1 MKWKQVYGL
10 LCLGAFLSLSLGSAA
25 FAEET
30 ANVVNPVGKVL
41 FADQPVLSDEEG
53 SYIAIGDQLKLRAG
67 GDGEFETGD
76 EYVEF
81 GNYPQAEGASVDDP
95 DSYEPLKWY
104 LLDEEDGA
112 VTMITEKTLVR
123 LPFNTNSS
131 EDAGLGNDWST
142 SNLRSWLNSY
152 EGGVDN
158 TGDTT
163 GFYDTAFSDEEKEMI
178 QLSSVSMSSSEKY
191 WAFNTLLK
199 DYTDDAEPSSDGNQ
213 YAYGFKNILYWEEWS
228 TDLYGYEDTEDYV
241 YALSGEE
248 AFLYFGTKGDG
259 EEEIASKDQELND
272 WYAERISDDITN
284 GADIP
289 DVWPV
294 LESLGVT
301 VDESTYTDGESSVGY
316 GGVTGEDSYGA
327 LMVACNDVYPVFY
340 YSNAGTTATDYCGGG
355 GDYWSRSAGV
365 DVTQIDSGILPGDY
379 TSDMIQTRTVEN
391 EDTTYSACYHG
402 TFINPGGSINVGRPV
417 DGSYGARPVI
427 QVMTETD

>member
-163 GFYDTAFSDEEKEMI
+163 GF
-178 QLSSVSMSSSEKY
+178 
-191 WAFNTLLK
+191 
-199 DYTDDAEPSSDGNQ
+199 
-213 YAYGFKNILYWEEWS
+213 
-228 TDLYGYEDTEDYV
+228 
-241 YALSGEE
+241 
-248 AFLYFGTKGDG
+248 
-259 EEEIASKDQELND
+259 
-272 WYAERISDDITN
+272 
-284 GADIP
+284 
-289 DVWPV
+289 
-294 LESLGVT
+294 
-301 VDESTYTDGESSVGY
+301 
-316 GGVTGEDSYGA
+316 
-327 LMVACNDVYPVFY
+327 
-340 YSNAGTTATDYCGGG
+340 
-355 GDYWSRSAGV
+355 
-365 DVTQIDSGILPGDY
+365 
-379 TSDMIQTRTVEN
+379 
-391 EDTTYSACYHG
+391 
-402 TFINPGGSINVGRPV
+402 
-417 DGSYGARPVI
+417 
-427 QVMTETD
+427 